1 MTRASAVA
9 RYILV
14 PDARPSVAAGP
25 SRPVRRVRL
34 ERINPRGLPRREAG
48 GYPHLKRVYD

>member
-1 MTRASAVA
+1 MTPAEAVA

-14 PDARPSVAAGP
+14 PHARRVTPAGP
-25 SRPVRRVRL
+25 GRPVRRLRL